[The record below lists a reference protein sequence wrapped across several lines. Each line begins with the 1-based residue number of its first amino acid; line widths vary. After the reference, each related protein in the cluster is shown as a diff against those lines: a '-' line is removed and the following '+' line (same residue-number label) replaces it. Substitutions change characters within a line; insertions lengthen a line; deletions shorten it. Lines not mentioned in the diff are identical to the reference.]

1 MHQPGAQ
8 AARQA
13 ASSAISVNQGRF
25 VMNVTRRRLLG
36 TFALGAGAVILA
48 ACGQSQQATPA
59 ATSAPAKPAEAKP
72 TEAAKPAAPAAAPQ
86 PTSAPAAAQPAA
98 SGGGG
103 PITIQV
109 IAWNSGSSAEAFKNA
124 MAGIN
129 DKYKQ
134 QKPNVTITFEP
145 LGQGATW
152 TNAQMSRIAGQTA
165 DVTATYGFAP
175 QDIINFQPDSQFIDI
190 SGIDSLKNFDQ
201 TNVKR
206 FMTWK
211 GKVWQLTL
219 AYVGH
224 VVWANQDMFDKYS
237 LKAPT
242 TYAEW
247 NAMCETLKSNK
258 EEAVFYAAKPQ
269 TALSRFASQIEL
281 TVGRPKHP
289 TFWTDM
295 LV

>member
-1 MHQPGAQ
+1 MQV
-8 AARQA
+8 
-13 ASSAISVNQGRF
+13 S
-25 VMNVTRRRLLG
+25 RRRLLG
-36 TFALGAGAVILA
+36 TFALGAGAAILA
-48 ACGQSQQATPA
+48 ACGQSASTPA
-59 ATSAPAKPAEAKP
+59 PTSAPAKPAEAAKP
-72 TEAAKPAAPAAAPQ
+72 AESKPAEAAKPAAPAAAPAA
-86 PTSAPAAAQPAA
+86 TTAPAAAAPPASSA
-98 SGGGG
+98 SG
-103 PITIQV
+103 PVTINV

-129 DKYKQ
+129 DKFKAKQ
-134 QKPNVTITFEP
+134 PNVTINFEP

-175 QDIINFQPDSQFIDI
+175 QDIINFQPDSQFIDL
-190 SGIDSLKNFDQ
+190 SGLDSLKNFDQ

-211 GKVWQLTL
+211 GKVWQMTL

-242 TYAEW
+242 TYAEF
-247 NAMCETLKSNK
+247 NTLCEALKGK
-258 EEAVFYAAKPQ
+258 GETPIFYAAKP
-269 TALSRFASQIEL
+269 
-281 TVGRPKHP
+281 
-289 TFWTDM
+289 
-295 LV
+295 

>member
-1 MHQPGAQ
+1 MTQ
-8 AARQA
+8 
-13 ASSAISVNQGRF
+13 
-25 VMNVTRRRLLG
+25 
-36 TFALGAGAVILA
+36 
-48 ACGQSQQATPA
+48 
-59 ATSAPAKPAEAKP
+59 
-72 TEAAKPAAPAAAPQ
+72 
-86 PTSAPAAAQPAA
+86 
-98 SGGGG
+98 
-103 PITIQV
+103 
-109 IAWNSGSSAEAFKNA
+109 
-124 MAGIN
+124 IN
-129 DKYKQ
+129 DKFKQ
-134 QKPNVTITFEP
+134 QKPNVTINFEP

-237 LKAPT
+237 LKQPT

-247 NAMCETLKSNK
+247 QTVCDTLKSK
-258 EEAVFYAAKPQ
+258 GETPVFYAAKPQ
-269 TALSRFASQIEL
+269 TGLSRLTSLAEMSIGRPSMPDSDVAAVPEPMFASSRRASSCRS
-281 TVGRPKHP
+281 V
-289 TFWTDM
+289 
-295 LV
+295 